1 MRGGGF
7 ISPTPGVGMEINS
20 KCFLFFHCWFITA
33 HTWLLCLV
41 TQLCPTLW
49 NPMDCS
55 PSGTSLHGDS
65 PGLNTGVDS
74 LSLLQGLFPTQV
86 SNLGL
91 PHCRQIL
98 YHLSHQESPRIL
110 EWVAYPFSRG
120 PSQPRNGTGVSC
132 TAGRFFTGWLTTG
145 LQGNSQETRFRYND
159 RNRFES
165 ERIEKDSPHK

>member
-1 MRGGGF
+1 MFLEQSVLLVSRQEAKPNAILLLWYLYVHESESESHSVVSDSLWLRGLY
-7 ISPTPGVGMEINS
+7 SSWNS
-20 KCFLFFHCWFITA
+20 LG
-33 HTWLLCLV
+33 
-41 TQLCPTLW
+41 Q
-49 NPMDCS
+49 
-55 PSGTSLHGDS
+55 
-65 PGLNTGVDS
+65 NTGVGS
-74 LSLLQGLFPTQV
+74 LSLLQGLFPTQG
-86 SNLGL
+86 SNPGL